1 MLSFASARA
10 DHLPSI
16 WTRAAAKRT
25 VPSSIS
31 GFSLGA
37 AFEGFGCALQSLP
50 MLSRDEHLEWSK
62 RRAMDYANRGDLF
75 HALTSIEF
83 DLRTHPETA
92 NHSGIDFGLRLYING
107 GLRTIE
113 EMRHFIEDLH

>member
-1 MLSFASARA
+1 
-10 DHLPSI
+10 
-16 WTRAAAKRT
+16 
-25 VPSSIS
+25 
-31 GFSLGA
+31 
-37 AFEGFGCALQSLP
+37 

-83 DLRTHPETA
+83 DLRKHPETA

-113 EMRHFIEDLH
+113 EMRHFIKDLH